1 MERSP
6 YPARPIRSVLSAA
19 GVVASSYERH
29 RMRALLADAMKIRPH
44 AGLVEARSRVLQPVA
59 RHRRPG
65 A

>member
-29 RMRALLADAMKIRPH
+29 RMGALLTDAMKIHPH
-44 AGLVEARSRVLQPVA
+44 AGLVEARSRILLA
-59 RHRRPG
+59 AAWHRRPRR
-65 A
+65 